1 MPSILLN
8 ILKTIAINFAMKYA
22 AELVVKHV
30 IAAAEKAA
38 AKTSTEIDDDVVA
51 KLKADQ
57 DFIIKTI
64 NGSFKP

>member
-1 MPSILLN
+1 MNLVLG

-30 IAAAEKAA
+30 IEAAEKAA
-38 AKTSTEIDDDVVA
+38 AKTSTKIDDDVVA

-57 DFIIKTI
+57 QFIIATI
-64 NGSFKP
+64 NGSIK

>member
-1 MPSILLN
+1 MNLVLGV
-8 ILKTIAINFAMKYA
+8 LKTIAVNFAVKYA
-22 AELVVKHV
+22 AELLVKHM

-38 AKTSTEIDDDVVA
+38 AKTSTLIDDDVVA

-64 NGSFKP
+64 NGSIR